1 MLWPAIATF
10 ERGAVACTG
19 KRRGRHSLDR
29 RRFNA
34 GASERSRPLWP
45 GMNATLTV
53 SGGKHARVM
62 KRVRVGQEW
71 LWQRSARPQSRDV
84 VHYIVVYIIN
94 SVNNVP
100 VGQI

>member
-1 MLWPAIATF
+1 MHPEAARATLSRPA
-10 ERGAVACTG
+10 
-19 KRRGRHSLDR
+19 

-45 GMNATLTV
+45 GMNAALTV

-62 KRVRVGQEW
+62 KRVRVDQDGRGSGPDMRKQEMMYVNI
-71 LWQRSARPQSRDV
+71 AA
-84 VHYIVVYIIN
+84 YIIN
-94 SVNNVP
+94 NVNNVP